1 MSDQNEGTSAEGK
14 KSESV
19 QPIPISH
26 EEAAR
31 EVDEDEAVLEPV
43 EEGKQE
49 EEEEEAISLVDVT
62 EAPSG
67 AVRAFGAAAAKH
79 EANKKQFNRPLNL
92 TGKGA
97 TRCRMFHCKIADASI
112 EHMEETIN
120 DWLDSNEDIEVKHV
134 GHMVGTMT
142 GKKAEP
148 NIILTVWY

>member
-1 MSDQNEGTSAEGK
+1 MSDQNEGMSAEGTK
-14 KSESV
+14 PGSA

-26 EEAAR
+26 EEAVR

-43 EEGKQE
+43 EEGKE

-67 AVRAFGAAAAKH
+67 AVRAFGSAAAKH
-79 EANKKQFNRPLNL
+79 EASNKQFNRPLNV

-97 TRCRMFHCKIADASI
+97 TRCRMFHCKIADSSI

-120 DWLDSNEDIEVKHV
+120 EWIDSNEDIEVKHV

-148 NIILTVWY
+148 NIIVTVWY